1 MNRRMR
7 VAIVDDHEV
16 VGLAIGSLVA
26 QSESLEFA
34 GSATSVAD
42 LIASGRHADLVLL
55 DLNLRDSSQP
65 TDNVAALRS
74 WGAAVLAFTSGE
86 NPYLIRE
93 AARADVL
100 GILRKS
106 TPLPTILSS
115 IESAAAGEAV
125 ITADWAAA
133 LDSDREIETARL
145 TKREREVL
153 ALYASGLGAKS
164 VAVELGLSEHTVD
177 DYIRQIRRKYGLLG
191 RLAHT
196 KVDLYQR
203 GLEDGFLPLPT
214 DT

>member
-1 MNRRMR
+1 MSKRVR

-16 VGLAIGSLVA
+16 VGLAIGSLLA
-26 QSESLEFA
+26 QSELLEFV
-34 GSATSVAD
+34 GSATSVSE
-42 LIASGRHADLVLL
+42 LITAGSQADLVLL
-55 DLNLRDSSQP
+55 DLNLRDSTQP
-65 TDNVAALRS
+65 TENVAALRS
-74 WGAAVLAFTSGE
+74 WGAAVLAFTAGE

-93 AARADVL
+93 AARVEVL

-106 TPLPTILSS
+106 TPLPNILSA
-115 IESAAAGEAV
+115 IELAASGKPV

-153 ALYASGLGAKS
+153 ALYASGVGAKS
-164 VAVELGLSEHTVD
+164 VAVELGLSENTVD
-177 DYIRQIRRKYGLLG
+177 DYIRQIRRKYGALG